1 MITYAQNFED
11 ILLWRALKH
20 VDKGFYIDVGANDPQ
35 NDSVTRLFY
44 ESGWRGINVEPIHQW
59 FAKLNYYRVR
69 DINLNIAAG
78 SERGELVMFEIPDT
92 GLSTSDK
99 DIALRHKIEADL
111 DSTEVVVDVRTLTDI
126 CNLYH
131 ISPIHF
137 LKIDVEGSEM
147 SVIKGID
154 LSLIRPW
161 IIVVEAT
168 LPNTQIENY
177 EDWEEIFLNHD
188 YEFVYFDGLNRF
200 YVAEEH
206 SDLKQH
212 FKTPINIF
220 DGLLLSGC
228 GSSSFQQQYN
238 VLSNER
244 DKLEK
249 GFLSTKEEKENIT
262 SELTSL
268 KAENDVF
275 SKELNTIRTLHLE
288 LASELKLQTAEKE
301 ELASELKLQTAEKE
315 ELASELKLQTAEKEE
330 LVSELKLQTAEKEE
344 LVSELKLQTAE
355 KEELVSELKL
365 QTAEKE
371 ELDSELKLQT
381 AEKEEL
387 DSELKLQTAE
397 KEELVSELKL
407 QTAEKEELDS
417 ELKLQT
423 AEKEELDSEL
433 KLQTAE
439 KEELVSE
446 LKLQTAEKEELVSEL
461 KLQTAEKEELV
472 SELKLQTAEK
482 EELVSE
488 LKLQTANNEVILAEQ
503 LTAHNNVI
511 EHINSQVFVQKVE
524 ISKIKE
530 QLATEKETSY
540 TLMLEA
546 KTSKDRANAMEK
558 SMSWR
563 LMWPMRLFY
572 TLLLKVVR
580 VILWLPL
587 QIVKAILSIFI
598 PIVLKY
604 EPLAGKLALFLKKWG
619 WLHHHL
625 LNLAE
630 KKQQN
635 LANRNNV
642 KKDIEVISVADVA
655 THMDEVIH
663 AANDHAD
670 QKGKEKAALDVDE
683 LLFRIR
689 AELSH

>member
-365 QTAEKE
+365 QTA
-371 ELDSELKLQT
+371 
-381 AEKEEL
+381 
-387 DSELKLQTAE
+387 
-397 KEELVSELKL
+397 
-407 QTAEKEELDS
+407 
-417 ELKLQT
+417 
-423 AEKEELDSEL
+423 
-433 KLQTAE
+433 
-439 KEELVSE
+439 
-446 LKLQTAEKEELVSEL
+446 
-461 KLQTAEKEELV
+461 
-472 SELKLQTAEK
+472 
-482 EELVSE
+482 
-488 LKLQTANNEVILAEQ
+488 NNEVILAEQ